1 MHELTLA
8 ASVECMCHEVLS
20 YLPKTAEPHRNAEV
34 SAAIRDLHR
43 SRRLLPMRI
52 NFEAKFFFS
61 DAWLRE
67 IADGGGFA
75 SLL

>member
-8 ASVECMCHEVLS
+8 ASVKCMCHELLS
-20 YLPKTAEPHRNAEV
+20 YLPKTAEPYRNTEV

-52 NFEAKFFFS
+52 NFEAKFFS

-75 SLL
+75 LLL